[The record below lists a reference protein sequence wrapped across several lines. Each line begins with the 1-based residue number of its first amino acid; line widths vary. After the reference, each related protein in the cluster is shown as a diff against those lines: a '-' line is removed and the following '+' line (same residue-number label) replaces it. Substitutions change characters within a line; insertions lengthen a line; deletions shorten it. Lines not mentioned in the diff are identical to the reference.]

1 MRLPMIDGGC
11 FRGVGGGMP
20 VVAAPAEMDIA
31 TVGELRAV
39 LLAAAVA
46 GHAVIVVDM
55 TGTRMC
61 DSSGLRVLAEAH
73 RRAMAAGGELRLV
86 LPAAG
91 SVVHVLALTGVS
103 RFIPSFG
110 SLEDALTE
118 DLPA

>member
-91 SVVHVLALTGVS
+91 GPRPGLDRREPLYTQLRQSG
-103 RFIPSFG
+103 RRP
-110 SLEDALTE
+110 D
-118 DLPA
+118 